1 MLFVLAAFAFDS
13 EPQDVVF
20 SDLADVFSG
29 AEFSTGFV
37 PAGSPLQ
44 VQFAIESTGG
54 VAVDMEGVGNLSW
67 PAALT
72 LAFDPVEEGGM
83 FLLDA
88 SLDAVTTI
96 AIDLSDWGYYGVFE
110 LDRRSLT
117 MDAITTFTPF
127 ALEGSIVDRVEVVD
141 PGDATTLIDYS
152 YEIIVG
158 LSLDFTAELRPEA
171 VVGMHGVAIEAGE
184 SAIEYDGAAILVPYE
199 PAADLLV
206 DATYVAEWDARLDLI
221 LTPTIEACTDLF
233 GCFTIA
239 AFDIPIALIDD
250 TFDRA
255 FPPVRPI
262 FPLPLLSVGV
272 SEVAFGDVVEN
283 SIATAEVPLGN
294 QGSLPVY
301 GDARIE
307 GSDAFTVYPTTFN
320 ALPGTEDGLMV
331 TFTPVEGAP
340 TEAFLILSS
349 NDPGQPEVIIPLNG
363 GIAVPEDVLGEDE
376 VTVTKTLD
384 GCGCGTG
391 TAVSLL
397 PALLG
402 LAALSRRR
410 R

>member
-1 MLFVLAAFAFDS
+1 MLLVLSAFAYDS

-20 SDLADVFSG
+20 TDLADVFSG
-29 AEFSTGFV
+29 AEFSTGYV

-54 VAVDMEGVGNLSW
+54 VAVDMEGIGNLSW
-67 PAALT
+67 PSALT
-72 LAFDPVEEGGM
+72 LAFTAVEEGGT

-88 SLDAVTTI
+88 SLDAVTSI
-96 AIDLSDWGYYGVFE
+96 AIDLSDWGYYGTFE

-127 ALEGSIVDRVEVVD
+127 ALEGSVADRIEVTD
-141 PGDATTLIDYS
+141 PGDATVLIDYS
-152 YEIIVG
+152 YEIIAG
-158 LSLDFTAELRPEA
+158 LSLDFTAEMRPEA

-206 DATYVAEWDARLDLI
+206 DATYVAAWDASLDLI
-221 LTPTIEACTDLF
+221 FTPTIEACTDLF
-233 GCFTIA
+233 GCVTIA
-239 AFDIPIALIDD
+239 AFDIPIALVDS

-262 FPLPLLSVGV
+262 FPLPLLSVG
-272 SEVAFGDVVEN
+272 ATDIPFGDVVQD
-283 SIATAEVPLGN
+283 SVATAQVSLGN
-294 QGSLPVY
+294 EGSLPVY

-320 ALPGTEDGLMV
+320 ALPGTEDGLVV
-331 TFTPVEGAP
+331 TFTPYEGAA
-340 TEAFLILSS
+340 TEAFLILTS
-349 NDPGQPEVIIPLNG
+349 NDPGQPEVTIPLHG
-363 GIAVPEDVLGEDE
+363 GIAPPEDVVGEDE

-384 GCGCGTG
+384 GCGCGT
-391 TAVSLL
+391 TSAVSPLM
-397 PALLG
+397 AVLG
-402 LAALSRRR
+402 LVALSRRR